1 VPYEE
6 ITYTVIR
13 SPKRNTTSIIIRDDN
28 QVEVR
33 APKRI
38 PTVQI
43 EAFVQQ
49 KSAWIRKKLHFNRA
63 VRTPF
68 QAKSFQQGEAFQFRG
83 KAYTL
88 ELQQGRRHVQI
99 YAGGLIPNKLIVTHP
114 AATADTTRKQITAWY
129 RQQAEAHFTD
139 RCSSIATRIGKS
151 PCSVGVKA
159 YKSRWGTCF
168 HDGRI
173 YFNWRL
179 IMAPDDIIDYV
190 VTHELC
196 HLIHPNHSTAYWSL
210 VRAHKPYYQQAAQW
224 LKING
229 ASLDL

>member
-1 VPYEE
+1 
-6 ITYTVIR
+6 
-13 SPKRNTTSIIIRDDN
+13 
-28 QVEVR
+28 VR
-33 APKRI
+33 APNRM
-38 PTVQI
+38 PAARI

-49 KSAWIRKKLHFNRA
+49 KSDWIRKRLHFNHN
-63 VRTPF
+63 VRTPI
-68 QAKSFQQGEAFQFRG
+68 QAKSFEPGESFQLRG
-83 KAYTL
+83 QAYTL
-88 ELQQGRRHVQI
+88 ELQHGHRNVQI
-99 YAGGLIPNKLIVTHP
+99 GANGLISNRLYPDRPCPTRLIVTHP
-114 AATADTTRKQITAWY
+114 AATTDTTRKQITVWY

-139 RCSSIATRIGKS
+139 RCTSIATQTGKQ

-196 HLIHPNHSTAYWSL
+196 HLIHPNHSAAYWAL
-210 VRAHKPYYQQAAQW
+210 VRAHKPDYQQAAQW